1 MILSD
6 VTIKEFIDSGRIIIL
21 PEFDP
26 TDIRPAGIRL
36 HLGEDI
42 LIPAENQIIDISSDI
57 EVKYEATKIPPEGYV
72 LKSNM
77 FILGSTYESI
87 MTPRDI
93 VCHLEGRSTIARLGL
108 SIHCTSGIID
118 GNHDEPRSI
127 VLEIKNTGPFHM
139 ILKPRIALAML
150 LFSQLTHPILQKSQS
165 QYKGQSTVLPPNL
178 KYIKNT

>member
-6 VTIKEFIDSGRIIIL
+6 VTIKEFIDSGKLKIL
-21 PEFDP
+21 PKFDP
-26 TDIRPAGIRL
+26 SDIRPAGIRL

-42 LIPAENQIIDISSDI
+42 LIPLANQVIDISADV
-57 EVKYEATKIPPEGYV
+57 EVKYEATKVPVEGYL
-72 LKSNM
+72 LKPNM

-127 VLEIKNTGPFHM
+127 VLEIKNTGPFDM
-139 ILKPRIALAML
+139 ILKPRVALAML
-150 LFSQLTHPILQKSQS
+150 LFSELTHPISQKSQS
-165 QYKGQSTVLPPNL
+165 QYKGQNTVLPPNL
-178 KYIKNT
+178 KYVKNT